1 MAEHIL
7 LQLSENKKYREV
19 KLESFMS
26 KYFEDYLK
34 RNNFKKQ
41 LNSLD
46 KRLKNKTVIIYG
58 TGILFQYINEHYDL
72 SNINIIGISDMKYP
86 IDSEGETSMGYKIIP
101 KSSIVKYNPDYVI
114 VAVENYFTVIENLEL
129 NLLKDTKIKLFP
141 MVRKN
146 LWDTISTIWNAV

>member
-1 MAEHIL
+1 
-7 LQLSENKKYREV
+7 
-19 KLESFMS
+19 
-26 KYFEDYLK
+26 
-34 RNNFKKQ
+34 
-41 LNSLD
+41 
-46 KRLKNKTVIIYG
+46 
-58 TGILFQYINEHYDL
+58 
-72 SNINIIGISDMKYP
+72 
-86 IDSEGETSMGYKIIP
+86 MGYKIIP